1 VGGSFEFRFVSIV
14 SSHVDAQGESVAAND
29 DLNRINDLGKEGWQI
44 GGICPDPQHPA
55 ARLMIS
61 LQRETAV

>member
-1 VGGSFEFRFVSIV
+1 MRGSFEFCFVSVV
-14 SSHVDAQGESVAAND
+14 SSHADGQAENAGVDND
-29 DLNRINDLGKEGWQI
+29 LKKLNALGKEGWQI
-44 GGICPDPQHPA
+44 SGISPEPQHPA